1 MEEHKRDIDD
11 HALGE
16 ARVTLAESEL
26 AERVGRT
33 AKHASVPETTT
44 TTMCGFAIRGRH
56 LL

>member
-44 TTMCGFAIRGRH
+44 TTCAFGIRGRH